1 MKSSRQHRR
10 FYHRPGFWWP
20 IGILVGLLVGTLVGT
35 LVAFNVSPWPGA
47 MVIRAV
53 FQSNAAKVKTVMQEF
68 APTSGVDSQLN
79 IPYSTLPDSQ
89 LDVFYPTGT
98 DKPLG
103 TIIWT
108 HGGAWVSGS
117 KDNDTPYFQI
127 LASHGYTVIG
137 LNYGYGPEHTYPF
150 AVYQL
155 NAALKYIVENA
166 EGYHVDR
173 TKLIMAGDSAGAQ
186 LTAQLA
192 TAITSPEY
200 AASISPAPAS
210 QGGQGFEPA
219 IAPEQLR
226 GVILNC
232 GIYNMEAMIAS
243 PAQSSELG
251 ASAGSSGV
259 PTWVTKLLMW
269 GDTTSLWAYI
279 GERDLEEAP
288 AFTQMSS
295 LNFVTKDF
303 PATYISGGNADPLT
317 DAQSKPMATKLTS
330 LGVNVDSLFWPANET
345 PPLPHEYQFKLNLPA
360 AQTALTR
367 TLDFVAARFAQ

>member
-1 MKSSRQHRR
+1 
-10 FYHRPGFWWP
+10 
-20 IGILVGLLVGTLVGT
+20 
-35 LVAFNVSPWPGA
+35 

-53 FQSNAAKVKTVMQEF
+53 FQNNAAKVKTVMEEY
-68 APTSGVDSQLN
+68 APASGVESQLN
-79 IPYSTLPDSQ
+79 IPYSVLPNSQ
-89 LDVFYPTGT
+89 LDIFYPTGT

-137 LNYGYGPEHTYPF
+137 LNYGYGPEQTYPF

-155 NAALKYIVENA
+155 NTALKYIVDNA
-166 EGYHVDR
+166 EGYHVDPD
-173 TKLIMAGDSAGAQ
+173 KLIMAGDSAGAQ

-192 TAITSPEY
+192 AAITNPTY
-200 AASISPAPAS
+200 AASISPAPPS
-210 QGGQGFEPA
+210 EGGQGFVPA
-219 IAPEQLR
+219 ITPEQLR

-232 GIYNMEAMIAS
+232 GIYDMAAMIAS
-243 PAQSSELG
+243 PAQSNELG

-259 PTWVTKLLMW
+259 PSWVAKLLMW
-269 GDTTSLWAYI
+269 GDTTSLWAYT
-279 GERDLEEAP
+279 GDRDLANSL
-288 AFTQMSS
+288 ALTQMSS
-295 LNFVTKDF
+295 INAVTKDF

-317 DAQSKPMATKLTS
+317 DAQSKPMAAKLTS
-330 LGVNVDSLFWPANET
+330 LGVSVDSLFWPANES
-345 PPLPHEYQFKLNLPA
+345 PALPHEYQFKLNLPA

-367 TLDFVAARFAQ
+367 TLEFVAARFAQ